1 MTIRDIAISFGFE
14 IDKTS
19 ENKANKTIDTLKTAA
34 SSALE
39 NVGVKFETDKA
50 SEQSVLNSVNAIKA
64 STESIQNSIG
74 VGFTPDTASE
84 QNVIDSINRIKS
96 DAEKL
101 ADNAASFSVD
111 GASEQTV
118 IEAVNRIKAEAE
130 KLAENVAGFNL
141 DEASESRVSAAID
154 QLKTQ
159 AATLAENVVGYAVDA
174 PSAQASSDSIAGL
187 KEEALPLEANR
198 VGYEV
203 DRASEKGVL
212 SSMKNLKSA
221 ATKILKGIGVGVS
234 LVAITRSVVGMAKEF
249 IANNEEIQSAVSGVK
264 DQWNSWKKKI
274 DETYGISKK
283 LTQLIVKGINQGVKV
298 VRRVTDWFV
307 RFSSK
312 VGGVT
317 KMLKLLAISAS
328 AIFIALNA
336 GKILSFLKALSAGL
350 GKVSLKMA
358 AMVAVIVIVALLI
371 EDLIKFMQGEDSLI
385 GSLLEKFGIDGE
397 EVRDTIRG
405 ILDAVKGLLPSII
418 TLGKQLGGFL
428 LDTLKELLPFLIDIA
443 KTVIPFIIGMLKE
456 VAAFLMDLGKTAIPF
471 LIDVIKTVIGFVMQI
486 VKSVLPVVIN
496 LLQKLLP
503 IILQVTKQILPVI
516 INLLGKL
523 LPIAMKIINTVLPIV
538 TSLIE
543 MLVSVVMPIIDLIL
557 PLLMTLLEALM
568 PVISFVADLL
578 GNVLGAAFEGLMPII
593 NAVMGI
599 FKGLIDF
606 ITGVFTGNWSKAWSG
621 VVDIFKNIFSGIA
634 ALFKFPINLIITGI
648 NTFLGGLNKLKI
660 PDWVPGVGGK
670 GISIPLIP
678 QLATGSDS
686 APDTFIAGEQGPELI
701 TNAQGSKVFTA
712 SETVDIFQ
720 KLRDLANFAF
730 TPKQEKAEGE
740 DKPLLSMFSGIAQ
753 AIKDIAALG
762 VMPRPETVAAATS
775 PVENKYITQNVEITN
790 QFHGDRAGQQRSAEA
805 MDKAADDAT
814 DILARG
820 LAYAR

>member
-1 MTIRDIAISFGFE
+1 MISFGFE
-14 IDKTS
+14 IDKAS
-19 ENKANKTIDTLKTAA
+19 ESKVNKTIDALRTST
-34 SSALE
+34 SSALDA
-39 NVGVKFETDKA
+39 VGIKFETDKA
-50 SEQSVLNSVNAIKA
+50 SEQDVLNSVNAIKE
-64 STESIQNSIG
+64 STESIQNAIG
-74 VGFTPDTASE
+74 VEFTADTASE
-84 QNVIDSINRIKS
+84 QEVVDSINRIKS

-118 IEAVNRIKAEAE
+118 IEAINRIKAEAE
-130 KLAENVAGFNL
+130 NLAENIAGFDL
-141 DEASESRVSAAID
+141 DEASEGRVSAAIE
-154 QLKTQ
+154 QLKAQ
-159 AATLAENVVGYAVDA
+159 AAGLAENVVGYAVDA
-174 PSAQASSDSIAGL
+174 PSVQASSDSIAGL
-187 KEEALPLEANR
+187 REEALPLEANR

-203 DRASEKGVL
+203 DKASEKGVL

-249 IANNEEIQSAVSGVK
+249 IANNEEIQGAVSSVK
-264 DQWNSWKKKI
+264 DQWNSWKKQI

-283 LTQLIVKGINQGVKV
+283 LTQLIVRGINQAVKV
-298 VRRVTDWFV
+298 VRRATDGFLQ
-307 RFSSK
+307 FSSK
-312 VGGVT
+312 IGGVT
-317 KMLKLLAISAS
+317 KILKLLAISAS
-328 AIFIALNA
+328 AFVTALAVQKIIAIVKVL
-336 GKILSFLKALSAGL
+336 KSMDKALLQA
-350 GKVSLKMA
+350 KLKMLA
-358 AMVAVIVIVALLI
+358 IAAVIIIVALLI
-371 EDLIKFMQGEDSLI
+371 EDLIKFMQGNDSLI

-405 ILDAVKGLLPSII
+405 ILDAVKGLLPFILN
-418 TLGKQLGGFL
+418 LGKQLGGFL

-443 KTVIPFIIGMLKE
+443 KIWIPYVIGVTKE
-456 VAAFLMDLGKTAIPF
+456 LGSFLTGLGKTVIPF
-471 LIDVIKTVIGFVMQI
+471 LIDAVKDVIGLAVRI
-486 VKSVLPVVIN
+486 IKDVLPVAIG
-496 LLQKLLP
+496 LLKKLLP
-503 IILQVTKQILPVI
+503 VILQVTKQVLPVI
-516 INLLGKL
+516 IGLIGKL
-523 LPIAMKIINTVLPIV
+523 LPMVMKIINTVLPIV

-543 MLVSVVMPIIDLIL
+543 TLVSVVMPIIDLIL
-557 PLLMTLLEALM
+557 PILMALLEALM
-568 PVISFVADLL
+568 PIITFVAELL

-606 ITGVFTGNWSKAWSG
+606 IAGVFTGNWSKAWSG
-621 VVDIFKNIFSGIA
+621 IVDIFRNIIGGIA
-634 ALFKFPINLIITGI
+634 EVFKFPINLIITGI

-712 SETVDIFQ
+712 SETIDIFQ

-730 TPKQEKAEGE
+730 TPKQETASNE
-740 DKPLLSMFSGIAQ
+740 DKPILSMFGGIAQ

-775 PVENKYITQNVEITN
+775 TVENKYITQNVEITN
-790 QFHGDRAGQQRSAEA
+790 QFNGDRAGQQRSAEA

-814 DILARG
+814 GILARG
-820 LAYAR
+820 LVYAR